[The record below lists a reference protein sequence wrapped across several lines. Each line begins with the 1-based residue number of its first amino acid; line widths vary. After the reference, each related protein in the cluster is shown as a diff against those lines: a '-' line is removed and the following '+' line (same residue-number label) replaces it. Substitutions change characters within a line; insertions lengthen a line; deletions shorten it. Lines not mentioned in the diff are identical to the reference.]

1 MPSFGPQSEKHLE
14 SCDPRL
20 QRVLREAIKHR
31 DFSILCGH
39 RGQAAQD
46 EAVKKG
52 NSKKPWPTSK
62 HNRIP
67 SLAVDIAPYPI
78 DWADS
83 LAFATLGGYIL
94 RIGDELGITLRYG
107 SDWNGNGK
115 SKDEKFLD
123 LPHIELVDP

>member
-14 SCDPRL
+14 TCDPRL

-39 RGQAAQD
+39 RDQAAQD
-46 EAVKKG
+46 EAVRKG
-52 NSKKPWPTSK
+52 NSKAPWPTSK
-62 HNRIP
+62 HNRVP

-78 DWADS
+78 DWTDS
-83 LAFATLGGYIL
+83 LAFATLAGYIL
-94 RIGDELGITLRYG
+94 RIGDELGVSLRYG
-107 SDWNGNGK
+107 GDWDRDGK
-115 SKDEKFLD
+115 SKNEKFLD